1 MGCVG
6 SAAEHVLGGGRGV
19 SLNNFPRRRARS
31 GPRVVALAVGS
42 DRLPHSETRQ
52 RAAVGVRW
60 EREGGGAH
68 PRVVAG
74 SSLLIHLVHLQLS
87 STGLHRGAI
96 AGSQRWRTEQH
107 GRRVILQSIAAERHS
122 GAVAV
127 AGGAVAGSQRRRDG
141 GRGRW
146 RER

>member
-1 MGCVG
+1 M
-6 SAAEHVLGGGRGV
+6 
-19 SLNNFPRRRARS
+19 
-31 GPRVVALAVGS
+31 ALAVGS
-42 DRLPHSETRQ
+42 DRGFLIPRHGS
-52 RAAVGVRW
+52 GGLGW

-96 AGSQRWRTEQH
+96 AGSQRRRTEQH
-107 GRRVILQSIAAERHS
+107 GRRVILQSIAAEVAR
-122 GAVAV
+122 GAVADR
-127 AGGAVAGSQRRRDG
+127 QRRRAG

>member
-1 MGCVG
+1 M
-6 SAAEHVLGGGRGV
+6 
-19 SLNNFPRRRARS
+19 
-31 GPRVVALAVGS
+31 
-42 DRLPHSETRQ
+42 
-52 RAAVGVRW
+52 
-60 EREGGGAH
+60 
-68 PRVVAG
+68 VAG

-127 AGGAVAGSQRRRDG
+127 AGGAVADSQRRRDG
-141 GRGRW
+141 AGEDGGAGGPFYLSPPLLVCRLLTGPGQGFSAVYSATWLRNKRARKKEFANLIRERFRFRRGR
-146 RER
+146 RPRVGDG

>member
-1 MGCVG
+1 M
-6 SAAEHVLGGGRGV
+6 
-19 SLNNFPRRRARS
+19 
-31 GPRVVALAVGS
+31 ALAVGS

-52 RAAVGVRW
+52 RWGGVG
-60 EREGGGAH
+60 EGGGGAH

-87 STGLHRGAI
+87 SAELHRGAI
-96 AGSQRWRTEQH
+96 AGSQRRRTEQH
-107 GRRVILQSIAAERHS
+107 GRRVILQSIAAE
-122 GAVAV
+122 VAV
-127 AGGAVAGSQRRRDG
+127 AGGAVADRQRRRAG